1 MRQFQQHQIHQFCN
15 RYNDTEYTSAQF
27 EPLMYST
34 LFSDN
39 YRVTFC
45 AVKKAGCTVMY
56 TLFLLLQ
63 NKYTLQELENVT
75 KITHEDQLLKI
86 VTMDSLPRKLA
97 MRKLSIYFSFTVVR
111 NPLERLVSA
120 YRNKME
126 EHDGY
131 EDSYYFRLQKE
142 IISSQRLK
150 NSSGPSY
157 PTFKEFIEYHLKLGF
172 RWWDPHFAPSSYL
185 CQPCLAKY
193 SFYPNTK
200 SLDDDVKSV
209 LHLLNIPEE
218 YYFSKKL
225 RDKIPTTIKA
235 HAHNTSSLL
244 SHYYSQLPHDV
255 KKKLFEKL
263 AFELDYYYSL
273 YPAEYGM
280 HLLL

>member
-1 MRQFQQHQIHQFCN
+1 MDMHTGS
-15 RYNDTEYTSAQF
+15 YNF
-27 EPLMYST
+27 I
-34 LFSDN
+34 F
-39 YRVTFC
+39 
-45 AVKKAGCTVMY
+45 KKW
-56 TLFLLLQ
+56 
-63 NKYTLQELENVT
+63 
-75 KITHEDQLLKI
+75 
-86 VTMDSLPRKLA
+86 
-97 MRKLSIYFSFTVVR
+97 
-111 NPLERLVSA
+111 
-120 YRNKME
+120 
-126 EHDGY
+126 
-131 EDSYYFRLQKE
+131 
-142 IISSQRLK
+142 IISSQHVQ
-150 NSSGPSY
+150 NSSAPSY
-157 PTFKEFIEYHLKLGF
+157 PTFEELIEYHLKLYF
-172 RWWDPHFAPSSYL
+172 RWWDLHFAPSFYI

-193 SFYPNTK
+193 SFYANTK

-280 HLLL
+280 HLRT

>member
-1 MRQFQQHQIHQFCN
+1 
-15 RYNDTEYTSAQF
+15 
-27 EPLMYST
+27 
-34 LFSDN
+34 
-39 YRVTFC
+39 
-45 AVKKAGCTVMY
+45 
-56 TLFLLLQ
+56 
-63 NKYTLQELENVT
+63 
-75 KITHEDQLLKI
+75 
-86 VTMDSLPRKLA
+86 
-97 MRKLSIYFSFTVVR
+97 
-111 NPLERLVSA
+111 
-120 YRNKME
+120 ME
-126 EHDGY
+126 EHDGH
-131 EDSYYFRLQKE
+131 ENSYYFILQKRIISRQRLQ
-142 IISSQRLK
+142 

-157 PTFKEFIEYHLKLGF
+157 PTFKEFIEYHLKLEF
-172 RWWDPHFAPSSYL
+172 RWWDHHFAPSSYL

-193 SFYPNTK
+193 NFYANTK

-280 HLLL
+280 HLRT